1 VGKLDFTFSYDGAL
15 YPDRPV
21 SGQNADMGFST
32 HRVRLL
38 APIAQ
43 SDRFEWAALG
53 GLKVLP
59 VDTQATLPDTG
70 EGFPDQLWDVDLGTA
85 ARWKLDNGWIVGGD
99 LVVGSAS
106 DRPFASIDEMS
117 FQADALLRVPW
128 RESFAWI
135 FLLNYSN
142 IREFAPHFPL
152 PGVTLAYE
160 PGPHLQIL
168 AGVPYSSLR
177 WTPTRDLEISASYFI
192 VRTCGPVWLRFCPAQ
207 RIRRLRLGQPAVFRR
222 DRPTTTPARP
232 TTDADRRAS
241 LTCAT
246 RVHRR
251 RRRYA
256 FDRFWFEGEDYRI
269 AIPTDCWQEA
279 VAMLRGVILG
289 AVATPGLPRRTRGG
303 MSRRSSYPATWQ
315 DNLHP
320 CRMGTALCI
329 HAGRLISSWAH

>member
-1 VGKLDFTFSYDGAL
+1 MRKRFFSAVLVLCASLLVHDCGLAQQGPGWFFGPAVGKLDFTFSYDGAL

-21 SGQNADMGFST
+21 SGQNADMGFSV
-32 HRVRLL
+32 HRVRVL
-38 APIAQ
+38 APITQ

-59 VDTQATLPDTG
+59 VDTDAILPDTG
-70 EGFPDQLWDVDLGTA
+70 DAFPDQLWDVDLGTA

-106 DRPFASIDEMS
+106 DRPFASIDEIS

-128 RESFAWI
+128 RESLAWI

-177 WTPTRDLEISASYFI
+177 WAPTRDLEISASYFV
-192 VRTCGPVWLRFCPAQ
+192 VRTVRTRVSYRILNPLSVYAGFDWDNQRF
-207 RIRRLRLGQPAVFRR
+207 FRR
-222 DRPTTTPARP
+222 DRSDDDARLSYYEMRIGGGIRW
-232 TTDADRRAS
+232 DAS
-241 LTCAT
+241 P
-246 RVHRR
+246 RVYIDAGGG
-251 RRRYA
+251 YA
-256 FDRFWFEGEDYRI
+256 FDRFWFEGEDYSDRNTNRI
-269 AIPTDCWQEA
+269 KLADGPFAT
-279 VAMLRGVILG
+279 LRVGV
-289 AVATPGLPRRTRGG
+289 RF
-303 MSRRSSYPATWQ
+303 
-315 DNLHP
+315 
-320 CRMGTALCI
+320 
-329 HAGRLISSWAH
+329 